1 MSVSICRLILV
12 SAEEYHAKHLLIVS
26 SMCDQEKKGNI
37 GTTASLETS
46 NTADKVPVIIEKTT
60 EAIWIRSDVMNQ
72 KMKLPRNSPL
82 INIPFGGLTS
92 NMLRIVAVLLMLSDH
107 IWATYMS
114 FGNWMTY
121 IGRMAFPIFAFQIAE
136 GFVHTSNFKKYVF
149 RLLGFALVTEI
160 PFNLFYSSRW
170 FNPFHQNV
178 LFTLLL
184 GLLAIYVI
192 DKAKKTKT
200 VKNILLAVLWL
211 LLISVGAT
219 IGFVDYGFL
228 GMLTVVMF
236 YVLRD
241 FPFAWLAQ
249 LVAMVLI
256 NIVFFEGQVFP
267 VEILGKT
274 FEIPSQGFAVFSLI
288 PIWMY
293 GGRKGTSGKILQYGF
308 YAFYPVHMLILY
320 LIKLMA

>member
-1 MSVSICRLILV
+1 MSENV
-12 SAEEYHAKHLLIVS
+12 
-26 SMCDQEKKGNI
+26 KK
-37 GTTASLETS
+37 
-46 NTADKVPVIIEKTT
+46 
-60 EAIWIRSDVMNQ
+60 
-72 KMKLPRNSPL
+72 KLPTNSPL
-82 INIPFGGLTS
+82 VKIPFGGLTS
-92 NMLRIVAVLLMLSDH
+92 NMLRTIAVVLMLSDH
-107 IWATYMS
+107 IWATAMS

-136 GFVHTSNFKKYVF
+136 GFVHTSNFKKYAM

-170 FNPFHQNV
+170 FNPYHQNV

-192 DKAKKTKT
+192 DNAKKNKS
-200 VKNILLAVLWL
+200 VKNIALSAIWL
-211 LLISVGAT
+211 LLICVGAT
-219 IGFVDYGFL
+219 LGFVDYGFL

-236 YVLRD
+236 YILRD

-256 NIVFFEGQVFP
+256 NIVFFEGLVVP
-267 VEILGKT
+267 VELLGKT
-274 FEIPSQGFAVFSLI
+274 FEIPTQGFAVFSLV
-288 PIWMY
+288 PIWLY
-293 GGRKGTSGKILQYGF
+293 GGKKGKSSKIMQYGF

-320 LIKLMA
+320 LIKLFA